1 VDDPLTFIFVGFAVL
16 LLLLVFIG
24 RRRNY
29 KPRTKWRKA
38 MAASLWAANAMLFG
52 GVPSPVEK
60 GKVTKVRKRDVDE
73 DESESSTE

>member
-1 VDDPLTFIFVGFAVL
+1 MDDPLTIIFVGFVFL
-16 LLLLVFIG
+16 MLLLVFIG

-29 KPRTKWRKA
+29 KPRPKWRKA

-52 GVPSPVEK
+52 GVSSPVEK

-73 DESESSTE
+73 DDSESPTE

>member
-1 VDDPLTFIFVGFAVL
+1 MDDPLTFVFVGFVFL

-29 KPRTKWRKA
+29 QPLPKWRKA

-52 GVPSPVEK
+52 GVSSPVEK
-60 GKVTKVRKRDVDE
+60 GKVTKVRRRDVDE

>member
-1 VDDPLTFIFVGFAVL
+1 MDDPLTFVFVGFAVL

-29 KPRTKWRKA
+29 KPRPKWRKA

-52 GVPSPVEK
+52 GVSSPVEK
-60 GKVTKVRKRDVDE
+60 GRVTKVRKRDVDE
-73 DESESSTE
+73 DESELPTE

>member
-1 VDDPLTFIFVGFAVL
+1 MDDPLAFIFVGFAVL

-52 GVPSPVEK
+52 GVSSPVEK

-73 DESESSTE
+73 DESELPTE